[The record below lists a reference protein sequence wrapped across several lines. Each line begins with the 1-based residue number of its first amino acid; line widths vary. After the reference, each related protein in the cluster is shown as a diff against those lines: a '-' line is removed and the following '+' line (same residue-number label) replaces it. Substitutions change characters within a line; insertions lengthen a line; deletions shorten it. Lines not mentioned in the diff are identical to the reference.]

1 MATVNNTNGGVT
13 YGQTTTP
20 VDAPQ
25 DSDNDFLCAVQLQRI
40 ADSLDTI
47 IDMIKKDQ
55 EESKKRW
62 EKETIGE

>member
-1 MATVNNTNGGVT
+1 MANITNGSMAST
-13 YGQTTTP
+13 

-40 ADSLDTI
+40 ANSMETI
-47 IDMIKKDQ
+47 NDMIKKDQ
-55 EESKKRW
+55 EENKKRL

>member
-1 MATVNNTNGGVT
+1 MATVTNGSMAST
-13 YGQTTTP
+13 

-40 ADSLDTI
+40 ASSLETI

-62 EKETIGE
+62 EEKDDT

>member
-1 MATVNNTNGGVT
+1 MVHKSYSSGFGSFPNS
-13 YGQTTTP
+13 TP
-20 VDAPQ
+20 IDAPQ

>member
-1 MATVNNTNGGVT
+1 MANVTNGSRLSA
-13 YGQTTTP
+13 TTI
-20 VDAPQ
+20 DAPQ

-40 ADSLDTI
+40 ADTLEEI
-47 IDMIKKDQ
+47 LRLVKKDQ